1 MPFSINKQIEIGR
14 ARPVPCRSAD
24 KKGPVRSA
32 CSWVADCSLSSSS
45 RLFIAGKVTVLWLKV
60 PGPLPLYSQNPYH
73 ASMTEIEAFG
83 RYRDRAGLTAKYLSA
98 NRHLITLHSFRSYF
112 FTRARRVHD
121 TDIAHAMVG
130 HTTYLGMYDRK
141 DDLEKLQLC
150 LEVEPSLQINFPC
163 HTYMKD
169 DAPTRPPLLSKEG
182 IFKSEQ
188 YSQSKAIWRSDG
200 SSIRLHIDN

>member
-83 RYRDRAGLTAKYLSA
+83 RYRDRAGLTAKYLSV
-98 NRHLITLHSFRSYF
+98 NRHLITLHFFRFSDPTF
-112 FTRARRVHD
+112 LLEQDGSTIPILLMQWL
-121 TDIAHAMVG
+121 DILLTLVCM
-130 HTTYLGMYDRK
+130 T
-141 DDLEKLQLC
+141 EK
-150 LEVEPSLQINFPC
+150 
-163 HTYMKD
+163 M
-169 DAPTRPPLLSKEG
+169 
-182 IFKSEQ
+182 
-188 YSQSKAIWRSDG
+188 IWRNCSFT
-200 SSIRLHIDN
+200 SRSNRVCRLISLVTRI